1 MCIQTVLL
9 IQVKFEELVMG
20 IAPKVLVPTDTN
32 ELVLF
37 HRWLYTTVVIGSIVG
52 T

>member
-1 MCIQTVLL
+1 MCIQRVLL

-20 IAPKVLVPTDTN
+20 IAPKVLVPADTN

-37 HRWLYTTVVIGSIVG
+37 HRWLYTTVVIVAL
-52 T
+52 